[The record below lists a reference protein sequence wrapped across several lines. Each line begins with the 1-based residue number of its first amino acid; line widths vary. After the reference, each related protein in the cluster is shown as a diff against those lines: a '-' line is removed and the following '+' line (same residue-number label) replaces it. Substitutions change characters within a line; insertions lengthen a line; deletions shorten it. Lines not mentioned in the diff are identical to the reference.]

1 MIKSMTGFGLS
12 RSIGK
17 ESEVYVEI
25 KGVNHKFLDI
35 SIKPNDLTND
45 LEEYIRN
52 LVSKKIVR
60 GRVDIRVKFKAE
72 SKISY
77 SIDSNLL
84 KKFEKSIRKDIKL
97 SDNLQ
102 FRDIKDVPGI
112 FNSEIVQKVN
122 NNLIKKVFNAAMD
135 EFVSSRNEEGIKI
148 KKVLLKKVKQI
159 ESLIS
164 KVNNLNNKN
173 FKKRA
178 KLYKEKIM
186 QITSSIDESR
196 IEQEVALLALKHDVS
211 EEIDRIS
218 FHTDSLNNELV
229 KKICSGK
236 KIDFVLQELF
246 REANTLSVKL
256 DDPYLKNHALD
267 IKLLIEEMREQ
278 TQNVE

>member
-12 RSIGK
+12 RSIDK
-17 ESEVYVEI
+17 ESEVCVEI

-35 SIKPNDLTND
+35 SLKPNDLNND

-52 LVSKKIVR
+52 LVSKNIIR
-60 GRVDIRVKFKAE
+60 GRVDIRVKLNAE

-77 SIDSNLL
+77 SINSDLL
-84 KKFEKSIRKDIKL
+84 KKFEKSLRKDLSL

-112 FNSEIVQKVN
+112 FKSEVTQKIN
-122 NNLIKKVFNAAMD
+122 YSLIRKVFNVAMN
-135 EFVSSRNEEGIKI
+135 EFISSRNEEGIKI
-148 KKVLLKKVKQI
+148 KKVLSKKLKQI
-159 ESLIS
+159 ESVALKI
-164 KVNNLNNKN
+164 NKSN
-173 FKKRA
+173 IKNSKKRA
-178 KLYKEKIM
+178 KLFKNKIM
-186 QITSSIDESR
+186 QITTSLDESR
-196 IEQEVALLALKHDVS
+196 IEQEVAILALKHDVS

-218 FHTDSLNNELV
+218 FHTDSLRKELD

-236 KIDFVLQELF
+236 KIDFILQELF

-256 DDPYLKNHALD
+256 EDPHLKDQALD

-278 TQNVE
+278 AQNVE